1 MNLIQWLVFF
11 NEQNQI
17 YGVEMLLF
25 IISQD
30 FECNLVNKILSIFLE
45 KKKFKKIFF
54 FKIIFFKK

>member
-45 KKKFKKIFF
+45 KKNLKKYFF
-54 FKIIFFKK
+54 LK